1 MRLDYPSIDINPV
14 FPGLGVIIIIIIIII
29 IIENVEYGENLEFSS
44 QVEISTGYTE
54 LKFLH
59 VIAMSF

>member
-14 FPGLGVIIIIIIIII
+14 FPGLGVIIIII

>member
-14 FPGLGVIIIIIIIII
+14 FPGLGVIIIIIII

>member
-14 FPGLGVIIIIIIIII
+14 FPGLGVIIIIIIII

-54 LKFLH
+54 LKLN
-59 VIAMSF
+59 M

>member
-14 FPGLGVIIIIIIIII
+14 FPGLGVIIIIII